1 MNELEDIKLTALLQ
15 QLKLD
20 SPKPNFSVRVMN
32 KIFEESSV
40 LEKIK
45 SEKVLGTGFWI
56 IMALFVILMVLTLV
70 LQNSGIGADSQIQN
84 LLPET
89 GTKVSEG
96 YNSFF
101 SKMGSIPLGIGGIFA
116 AFSVLI
122 FLDRFI
128 SSNSKVFA

>member
-1 MNELEDIKLTALLQ
+1 MNELEDIKLQALLQ
-15 QLKLD
+15 SMKLE

-40 LEKIK
+40 LERIK
-45 SEKVLGTGFWI
+45 SEKVLGKGFWI
-56 IMALFVILMVLTLV
+56 IMALFVTLMVLVFV
-70 LQNSGIGADSQIQN
+70 LQNNGIGADSQIQS
-84 LLPET
+84 LLPEASS
-89 GTKVSEG
+89 KVSEG

-101 SKMGSIPLGIGGIFA
+101 SKMGSIPLGIGGILA
-116 AFSVLI
+116 AFSVLL